1 MTTMFEERERA
12 FETLFAHEEELRFL
26 TLVRRNRMIGTW
38 IARRL
43 GLTEAEA
50 EDYTRRLVE
59 TVALPLTEEA
69 LVARLRA
76 DLDARGVEVRDLP
89 ALVTRCA
96 AEAAREVRAG

>member
-43 GLTEAEA
+43 GLSEAEA
-50 EDYTRRLVE
+50 EDYTRGLVE
-59 TVALPLTEEA
+59 IAALPLTDEA
-69 LVARLRA
+69 LVARIRA
-76 DLDARGVEVRDLP
+76 DLDARGVEVRDLSG
-89 ALVTRCA
+89 LVARCA